1 MNEEEYKQ
9 KMKASIDS
17 IKKYAK
23 VVLPSSSYFD
33 DAIKSA
39 KASNKKYTKQ
49 EIMSYLEAPAKNEEK
64 LIQVVDYLVSISP
77 QFQKLCNYLPNIAL
91 IRPVVVPNTLK
102 YKTNNSKK
110 KKDFLEA
117 CSLVEKLNIE
127 NASIEILRDVFRYG
141 VYFGV
146 LIEGQFSSYLKKL
159 PIERCKIIGKGEA
172 GLVYAFDF
180 SYFDG
185 TNNYLLDYGGYPEAF
200 KNLYIAY
207 KNRTNKIGN
216 LEYKW
221 QPLIPS
227 KELFPICVKYDIS
240 NTDYSIPPLISV
252 VGDIYDLDEYK
263 SLNKA
268 KTIRDNY
275 SIIGIKIPTLNNG
288 NVDDFAV
295 SDDMVDATTAQLD
308 QELPDYIGYAV
319 FPGMDCNLMKAS
331 SPTDTT
337 VDTVAN
343 ATKNIFT
350 SLGFADALF
359 GLSNDT
365 SASLKYSTKVDEQE
379 LFPIYRQIE
388 SFFNYRLKIKY
399 KEKMTLKILNLSWY
413 NITDVLGYY
422 KDQVSLGSP
431 LLTILPVI
439 LGFSQLEAYNMAEAN
454 IDIWDVFNTWKA
466 PLSSYNSTTEDVG
479 ASTKKD
485 EDVSEAGD
493 RSRNS
498 K

>member
-1 MNEEEYKQ
+1 M
-9 KMKASIDS
+9 
-17 IKKYAK
+17 
-23 VVLPSSSYFD
+23 
-33 DAIKSA
+33 
-39 KASNKKYTKQ
+39 
-49 EIMSYLEAPAKNEEK
+49 
-64 LIQVVDYLVSISP
+64 
-77 QFQKLCNYLPNIAL
+77 
-91 IRPVVVPNTLK
+91 
-102 YKTNNSKK
+102 
-110 KKDFLEA
+110 
-117 CSLVEKLNIE
+117 
-127 NASIEILRDVFRYG
+127 
-141 VYFGV
+141 
-146 LIEGQFSSYLKKL
+146 
-159 PIERCKIIGKGEA
+159 
-172 GLVYAFDF
+172 VYAFDF

-200 KNLYIAY
+200 KNLYTAY

-399 KEKMTLKILNLSWY
+399 KEKMTLKILKLSWY

-485 EDVSEAGD
+485 EDISEAGD
-493 RSRNS
+493 RSRDS